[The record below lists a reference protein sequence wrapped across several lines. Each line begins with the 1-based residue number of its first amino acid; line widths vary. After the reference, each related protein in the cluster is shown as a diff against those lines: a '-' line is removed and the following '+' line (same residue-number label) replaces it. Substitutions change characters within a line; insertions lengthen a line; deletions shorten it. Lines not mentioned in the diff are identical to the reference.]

1 MVADRVPEYSPEF
14 AEMIVAEHC
23 GNWTELDP
31 DELIAQLDE
40 MLKNG
45 KRPAYGK
52 SVAACYLVDL
62 QSTVVV
68 FTLPMS
74 LLMEW
79 QHSSSYL

>member
-1 MVADRVPEYSPEF
+1 
-14 AEMIVAEHC
+14 MIVAEDC

-31 DELIAQLDE
+31 DELIVQLDE

-62 QSTVVV
+62 QSAVVV
-68 FTLPMS
+68 FTLPMRRA
-74 LLMEW
+74 MELE
-79 QHSSSYL
+79 HSSHYLENIKMELQRSN